1 MFNDELLINVQ
12 IIMTYMTTNR
22 GKGTYL
28 GKGSASPL
36 LLAYGHSYGPYGP
49 LPCNHGNPGQ
59 LAHGQL
65 AANLG
70 S

>member
-1 MFNDELLINVQ
+1 
-12 IIMTYMTTNR
+12 MTTNR

-49 LPCNHGNPGQ
+49 LPCKHGNPGQ